1 MTPSGQ
7 TVCLAMIVK
16 NEAPVIRRCLE
27 SVRPL
32 IDHWIV
38 VDTGS
43 TDGTQDRV
51 REILADLPGEL
62 VERPWVDFAH
72 NRSEA
77 LALARAHGTYTL
89 VIDADDEMLL
99 PPGYGLP
106 DLTAEAYEVTITD
119 APLTYRRIQ
128 LVRNTLPW
136 RYRGVLHEFVE
147 CPEAINRAVIDL
159 TMRRNHD
166 GARRRDG
173 ETYRRDAAILEAAL
187 ATETDPF
194 FIARYTF
201 YLAQSYRDCGAHE
214 QAVAAYLRRADLGYW
229 QEEVYVALLAAARLM
244 PGLGR
249 PVDDTLAVCRRAIAL
264 CPHRVE
270 AHHYAS
276 HVCRLAERYEEG
288 FRLAEA
294 ALTFRPPEGALFIEP
309 WIYDY
314 GLRDEYAVNAYWAGH
329 YWHSLAACLD
339 LMACPTAPE
348 GERQRFAVNARFALE
363 KLPIPLEGRRG
374 FLQTTRPGLAP
385 SDLPGF
391 WSGLTRAAPW
401 VPTRPQGGTELMH
414 EGLSRRL
421 GPALAGIQL
430 CLNGYDEGRIDGRP
444 LVVWIHHAPDQPA
457 VAWLREPAKVARVA
471 RFVFVSEWQRAQYLA
486 TFALP
491 AERCLVLRNATEV
504 PERDRAP
511 GRRRPLKVAYTSTP
525 YRGLSVLLDAWA
537 QAAPEAA
544 ELHVWSSHKLYGPG
558 ADDAPYADLY
568 TRAAS
573 LPNVHYH
580 GLLPNAEL
588 RAALADI
595 DILAYPNT
603 FAETSCLAVIEAMA
617 AGCRVICPSHGALP
631 ETTAG
636 FARLYPFVA
645 DPAEHARVFA
655 AILAEEIAD
664 PWRGEPVRAAAQQAH
679 CRLTYDWTARVPEW
693 QRLIGGLR
701 APAPAP
707 RFAPS
712 FRRVEARHGAFL
724 VVEQDF
730 IGRTIAQTGE
740 WEPHLIDFARLVLDE
755 ASHVVD
761 LGANL
766 GYHTVRLAG
775 LVPRGSVHAFEP
787 LDLCFSLLQ
796 QNVLANR
803 CDHVRTYKMAV
814 TDRSGDT
821 VEMEPLE
828 ATLTAAGTVNI
839 GHTGI
844 GRSSAGQAGDLVFTV
859 RLDDLPLPPIA
870 LVKMDIQGAEAAA
883 LAGMQDLIARDRPVL
898 FIEIEEEHLRR
909 HGSSSKAVMEHL
921 LGLGYSLLRIR
932 NEWPTDHL
940 AIPNER
946 ADLIARC
953 RGQTQYA
960 TDWIAGSRVELHFET
975 THYYASVVAS

>member
-7 TVCLAMIVK
+7 TLCLAMIVK
-16 NEAPVIRRCLE
+16 NEAPVIRRCLD

-32 IDHWIV
+32 IDRWIV

-43 TDGTQDRV
+43 TDGTQGLV

-77 LALARAHGTYTL
+77 LALARPHGTYTL
-89 VIDADDEMLL
+89 VIDADDEMIV
-99 PPGYGLP
+99 PPGYVLP
-106 DLTAEAYEVTITD
+106 DLTADAYEVVIAD
-119 APLTYRRIQ
+119 VGLVYRRIQ

-147 CPEAINRAVIDL
+147 CPDGTDRALLDL

-173 ETYRRDAAILEAAL
+173 ETYRRDAAVLEAAL

-194 FIARYTF
+194 FVSRYTF
-201 YLAQSYRDCGAHE
+201 YLAQSYRDCGAYE

-229 QEEVYVALLAAARLM
+229 HEEAYVALVAAARLM
-244 PGLGR
+244 GTLGR
-249 PVDDTLAVCRRAIAL
+249 PLDEALAAFRRAIAL
-264 CPHRVE
+264 CPHRAE
-270 AHHYAS
+270 AAHHAAYA
-276 HVCRLAERYEEG
+276 CRLAERYEEG
-288 FRLAEA
+288 FRFAEA
-294 ALTFRPPEGALFIEP
+294 ALALGKPEGGLFVEP
-309 WIYDY
+309 WVYEY

-329 YWHSLAACLD
+329 YRQCLAACLD
-339 LMACPTAPE
+339 LLACPTAPE
-348 GERQRFAVNARFALE
+348 GERKRYAANARFALE
-363 KLPIPLEGRRG
+363 KLPIPSEGRGG
-374 FLQTTRPGLAP
+374 FLASTRPGIAP
-385 SDLPGF
+385 SELPGF
-391 WSGLTRAAPW
+391 WSGLTRHQPW
-401 VPTRPQGGTELMH
+401 VPARPQGGTELMH

-421 GPALAGIQL
+421 GPALQRIQL

-457 VAWLREPAKVARVA
+457 VAWLRDPAKVGRVA
-471 RFVFVSEWQRAQYLA
+471 RFVFVSEWQRAQFLA
-486 TFALP
+486 AFALP

-504 PERDRAP
+504 PDRARAP

-525 YRGLSVLLDAWA
+525 YRGLSVLLEAWA
-537 QAAPEAA
+537 QAAPEGA

-558 ADDAPYADLY
+558 ADDAPYAALY
-568 TRAAS
+568 ARAAA

-617 AGCRVICPSHGALP
+617 AGCRVICPSLGALP

-636 FARLYPFVA
+636 FARLYPFAA
-645 DPAEHARVFA
+645 DPAEHARTFA
-655 AILAEEIAD
+655 ALLTEELAD
-664 PWRGEPVRAAAQQAH
+664 PWQGAPERAAAQQAQ
-679 CRLTYDWTARVPEW
+679 CRQAYDWRVRVPAW
-693 QRLIGGLR
+693 QALVDGLA
-701 APAPAP
+701 APAPSP
-707 RFAPS
+707 RFVPS
-712 FRRVEARHGAFL
+712 LRTVEARHGTFV

-755 ASHVVD
+755 TSNVVD

-796 QNVLANR
+796 RNVLANR
-803 CDHVRTYKMAV
+803 CHHVRTYKMAV

-821 VEMEPLE
+821 IEMEPLE
-828 ATLTAAGTVNI
+828 ATLTAGGALNI

-844 GRSSAGQAGDLVFTV
+844 GRAGSGHGGDLAFTV
-859 RLDDLPLPPIA
+859 RIDDLPLPPIA
-870 LVKMDIQGAEAAA
+870 LVKMDIQGAEAVA
-883 LAGMQDLIARDRPVL
+883 LAGMRDLLARDRPVL
-898 FIEIEEEHLRR
+898 FVEIEEEHLRR
-909 HGSSSKAVMEHL
+909 HGSSSKAVIEHL

-946 ADLIARC
+946 TDLIERC
-953 RGQTQYA
+953 RGQTHHA
-960 TDWIAGSRVELHFET
+960 TDWIAGSRVELQFET